1 MLWKNCKL
9 IIFWFAT
16 RKKSR
21 HPSMASFIIDTL
33 NSTCLINKA
42 CLFTQRRQTP
52 QFYPQRL
59 PPWPPAAAVYSTAI
73 TQSSQQH
80 KKWHHYPHQELS
92 KHRGNSLSE
101 ATQSQVTVSRVQG
114 FAWQWL
120 CSFWTLPTGWWRSI
134 LNIHLLSLQ
143 QVFPHLTKWSK
154 LECKGCFYRESE
166 TQRMTGCGASC
177 IPSHLGCAS
186 HQQCDSQQVT
196 SPLCAW
202 LCLFI
207 KMR

>member
-1 MLWKNCKL
+1 MLKNCKL

-73 TQSSQQH
+73 TQRV
-80 KKWHHYPHQELS
+80 LS
-92 KHRGNSLSE
+92 NTRNDTITPTRNSPGTVAILYQKQPKARSLLAECRDLLGN
-101 ATQSQVTVSRVQG
+101 
-114 FAWQWL
+114 
-120 CSFWTLPTGWWRSI
+120 
-134 LNIHLLSLQ
+134 
-143 QVFPHLTKWSK
+143 
-154 LECKGCFYRESE
+154 
-166 TQRMTGCGASC
+166 
-177 IPSHLGCAS
+177 GCAPS
-186 HQQCDSQQVT
+186 GHSPQVDD
-196 SPLCAW
+196 AQY
-202 LCLFI
+202 
-207 KMR
+207 